1 MLGTGKPSD
10 VLDSPALLQAR
21 AITMRPGN
29 YDPRPPE
36 DRDLAGVG
44 HTDSSSRT
52 GRRSRG
58 TPENTATDGGI
69 MRRLSGR
76 SDLDRA
82 KAMRY
87 EPYSYE
93 SNASQ
98 LRWVVLLLAAWS
110 VVAIWL
116 AWLDFATVSVLS
128 DLQDQGFTSVPPAT
142 LSPQS
147 LIDFAAQEGLNCTD
161 TTDVF
166 LATSECNRF
175 FDARNIYETAKG
187 QSSLA
192 FVILMALLLVN
203 MFAFGSFTHRASR
216 NLLTLKSS
224 EQGFTPEKAVMW
236 FFIPIMNLIKP
247 WQVFRELFRGSDPGV
262 STSDNLAWKT
272 NGKVSKLVH
281 LWAGI
286 FVVVFI
292 FNPVS
297 IGRVWHSVRLTF
309 TDSVVAHQRLVIA
322 DLLLAL
328 LGIAAL
334 LVVIELHK
342 RQELRHIKIGNITVT
357 PPPPVDPL
365 EEALKEGIRRKE
377 LDNRN
382 FRRGGDDRKER

>member
-1 MLGTGKPSD
+1 MLGTGIPSD
-10 VLDSPALLQAR
+10 VLNSLALPQAR
-21 AITMRPGN
+21 AIIVRPGN

-36 DRDLAGVG
+36 DRDQAGEG

-58 TPENTATDGGI
+58 ISENTATDGGI

-147 LIDFAAQEGLNCTD
+147 LIDFAAKEGLNCTD

-175 FDARNIYETAKG
+175 FDARNIYESAKG
-187 QSSLA
+187 QSALA

-247 WQVFRELFRGSDPGV
+247 WQVFKELFRGSDPGV
-262 STSDNLAWKT
+262 TPSDNLAWKT
-272 NGKVSKLVH
+272 KGKVSKLVH

-292 FNPVS
+292 YNPLS
-297 IGRVWHSVRLTF
+297 IGRVWHSVRITF
-309 TDSVVAHQRLVIA
+309 TDSVIAHQRLVIA

>member
-1 MLGTGKPSD
+1 MLGIGVPID

-21 AITMRPGN
+21 AITVRPEN
-29 YDPRPPE
+29 YDPRPPK
-36 DRDLAGVG
+36 DRDLAGAG
-44 HTDSSSRT
+44 HTDSTSRT

-82 KAMRY
+82 KALRY

-93 SNASQ
+93 SNATQ
-98 LRWVVLLLAAWS
+98 LRWVVLLLVVWS

-116 AWLDFATVSVLS
+116 AWLDFSTANLLS
-128 DLQDQGFTSVPPAT
+128 DLHGQGFVSVPPAT

-147 LIDFAAQEGLNCTD
+147 MIDFAAREGLNCTD
-161 TTDVF
+161 RSDVF
-166 LATSECNRF
+166 LATSECTRLFN
-175 FDARNIYETAKG
+175 AHNIYETAKG

-192 FVILMALLLVN
+192 FVILMALLLLN

-224 EQGFTPEKAVMW
+224 AQGFTPEKAVMW
-236 FFIPIMNLIKP
+236 FFIPVMNLIKP
-247 WQVFRELFRGSDPGV
+247 WQVFRELFRGSDPRV
-262 STSDNLAWKT
+262 TTSDNLAWKT
-272 NGKVSKLVH
+272 KGKVSNLVH
-281 LWAGI
+281 FWAGI

-292 FNPVS
+292 YNPVS

-342 RQELRHIKIGNITVT
+342 RQELRHVKVGNITVT

>member
-1 MLGTGKPSD
+1 M
-10 VLDSPALLQAR
+10 Q
-21 AITMRPGN
+21 PGN

-36 DRDLAGVG
+36 DRDRARASDADRTL
-44 HTDSSSRT
+44 RT

-58 TPENTATDGGI
+58 TSETNTTDGGI

-93 SNASQ
+93 SNSTQ
-98 LRWVVLLLAAWS
+98 LRWVIISLAAWS
-110 VVAIWL
+110 VIAIWL
-116 AWLDFATVSVLS
+116 AWLDFSTVSVLS
-128 DLQDQGFTSVPPAT
+128 DLRDQGFTSVPPST

-147 LIDFAAQEGLNCTD
+147 MIDFAAREGLNCID
-161 TTDVF
+161 TADVF
-166 LATSECNRF
+166 LATYDCNRL
-175 FDARNIYETAKG
+175 FDAQYIYEVAKG
-187 QSSLA
+187 KSSLA

-224 EQGFTPEKAVMW
+224 GQGFTPEKAVMW
-236 FFIPIMNLIKP
+236 FFIPIMNLFKP
-247 WQVFRELFRGSDPGV
+247 WQVFRELFKGSDPGV
-262 STSDNLAWKT
+262 TTSDDLIWKT
-272 NGKVSKLVH
+272 KGKVSNLVH
-281 LWAGI
+281 FWAGI
-286 FVVVFI
+286 FVLVFI
-292 FNPVS
+292 YNPIS
-297 IGRVWHSVRLTF
+297 IGRIWHSVRLTF

-342 RQELRHIKIGNITVT
+342 RQESRHIKVGKITVT

-382 FRRGGDDRKER
+382 FRRGGHDRKER

>member
-1 MLGTGKPSD
+1 VQS
-10 VLDSPALLQAR
+10 
-21 AITMRPGN
+21 GN

-36 DRDLAGVG
+36 DRDLAG
-44 HTDSSSRT
+44 TIDPKRTSRVT
-52 GRRSRG
+52 RRSK
-58 TPENTATDGGI
+58 ATSETNPAADG
-69 MRRLSGR
+69 MLRRLSGR

-93 SNASQ
+93 SNSTQ
-98 LRWVVLLLAAWS
+98 LRWVVISLAAWS
-110 VVAIWL
+110 VVALWL
-116 AWLDFATVSVLS
+116 AWVDFSTLGVLS

-142 LSPQS
+142 LTPQS
-147 LIDFAAQEGLNCTD
+147 MIEFADREGMSCIDAA
-161 TTDVF
+161 DVF
-166 LATSECNRF
+166 LATNECNRL
-175 FDARNIYETAKG
+175 FDAQNIYEGVKG

-192 FVILMALLLVN
+192 FVTLMGLLLVN

-224 EQGFTPEKAVMW
+224 GQGFTPEKAVMW
-236 FFIPIMNLIKP
+236 FFIPFMNLYKP
-247 WQVFRELFRGSDPGV
+247 WQVFRELFKGSDPLV
-262 STSDNLAWKT
+262 TTSDKLKWKT
-272 NGKVSKLVH
+272 AGKVSNLVH
-281 LWAGI
+281 FWAGI
-286 FVVVFI
+286 FVLVFI
-292 FNPVS
+292 YNPIT

-309 TDSVVAHQRLVIA
+309 TDSVIAHQRLVIA

-342 RQELRHIKIGNITVT
+342 RQELRHVKVGNITVT

-365 EEALKEGIRRKE
+365 HEALKEGIRRKE

-382 FRRGGDDRKER
+382 FRLGGHDRKDER

>member
-1 MLGTGKPSD
+1 MQS
-10 VLDSPALLQAR
+10 
-21 AITMRPGN
+21 GN

-36 DRDLAGVG
+36 DRDLARA
-44 HTDSSSRT
+44 TEADRTSRT

-58 TPENTATDGGI
+58 TSKTKTSDDGI

-93 SNASQ
+93 SNFTQ
-98 LRWVVLLLAAWS
+98 LRWVTILLAAWS
-110 VVAIWL
+110 LVAIWL
-116 AWLDFATVSVLS
+116 AWLDFSTVRVLS
-128 DLQDQGFTSVPPAT
+128 DLHDQGFTSVPPST

-147 LIDFAAQEGLNCTD
+147 MIDFAEREGLTCID
-161 TTDVF
+161 TSDVF
-166 LATSECNRF
+166 MATYECNRL
-175 FDARNIYETAKG
+175 FDAQNIYEVVKG

-236 FFIPIMNLIKP
+236 FFIPIMNLFKP
-247 WQVFRELFRGSDPGV
+247 WQVFRELFKGSDPEV
-262 STSDNLAWKT
+262 TTSDDLAWKT
-272 NGKVSKLVH
+272 TGKVSNLVH
-281 LWAGI
+281 FWAGI
-286 FVVVFI
+286 FVLIFI
-292 FNPVS
+292 YNPIT

-309 TDSVVAHQRLVIA
+309 SDSVVAHQRLVIA

-328 LGIAAL
+328 LGVAAL

-342 RQELRHIKIGNITVT
+342 RQESRHVKVGNIIVT

-382 FRRGGDDRKER
+382 FRRGSHDRKER